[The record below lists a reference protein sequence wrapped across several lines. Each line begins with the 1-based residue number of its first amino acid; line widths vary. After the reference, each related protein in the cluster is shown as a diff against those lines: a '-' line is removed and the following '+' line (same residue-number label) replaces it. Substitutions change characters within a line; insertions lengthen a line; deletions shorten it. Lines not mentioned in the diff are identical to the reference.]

1 MQEFYI
7 LNDEKILELELLIY
21 KSSSNLQ
28 KTIDEL
34 IIDLDINIFSEAEA
48 EANEDLYSINEE
60 DIENSCLSDIQIH
73 KDKLK
78 EELCNLICIFDY
90 KLPFNFK
97 DDILEY
103 NAKDI
108 PNKSYLFCLYL
119 AKNGAGPDK
128 EKNITSDD
136 FGKYFEHITEI
147 ALKKNRPDYSI
158 KRLENVRNELE
169 KICYELGICFHS
181 IDRLNKNA
189 QDAGVDLIAYRKTHK
204 NALRGHIILV
214 QCAAGKNYQKKD
226 KDINIDH
233 WKGYMGDL
241 YTHSKMISIP
251 NIYLTRERHEL
262 GGSTLGD
269 AGEIFDRICLLQFI
283 DETKLKEQYKET
295 YDIIQKYEWIK

>member
-1 MQEFYI
+1 MPKFDI

-21 KSSSNLQ
+21 RSKNNLF
-28 KTIDEL
+28 KTIDDL
-34 IIDLDINIFSEAEA
+34 IIDLDIYSTSEF
-48 EANEDLYSINEE
+48 EANEDLNSFNEE
-60 DIENSCLSDIQIH
+60 DEENVFLSDIELKKTQ
-73 KDKLK
+73 LK

>member
-1 MQEFYI
+1 MPKFDI

-21 KSSSNLQ
+21 RSKNNLF
-28 KTIDEL
+28 KTIDDL
-34 IIDLDINIFSEAEA
+34 IIDLDIYSTSEF
-48 EANEDLYSINEE
+48 EANEDLNSFNEE
-60 DIENSCLSDIQIH
+60 DEENVFLSDIELKKTQ
-73 KDKLK
+73 LK
-78 EELCNLICIFDY
+78 EELYNLIQVFDY

-103 NAKDI
+103 NVKNI

-119 AKNGAGPDK
+119 AKNGAGIDK
-128 EKNITSDD
+128 EKNIISDD

-147 ALKKNRPDYSI
+147 ALKKSRPDYNI
-158 KRLENVRNELE
+158 KRIENVRNELE

>member
-1 MQEFYI
+1 MPKFDI

-21 KSSSNLQ
+21 RSKNNLF
-28 KTIDEL
+28 KTIDDL
-34 IIDLDINIFSEAEA
+34 IIDLDIYSTSEF
-48 EANEDLYSINEE
+48 EANEDLNSFNEE
-60 DIENSCLSDIQIH
+60 DEENIFLSDIELK
-73 KDKLK
+73 KDQLK
-78 EELCNLICIFDY
+78 KELDNLIKVFDY

-103 NAKDI
+103 NVKDI
-108 PNKSYLFCLYL
+108 PNKSYLFSLYL

-136 FGKYFEHITEI
+136 FGKYFEHITEV
-147 ALKKNRPDYSI
+147 ALKKSRPDYSI
-158 KRLENVRNELE
+158 KRIENVRNELE
-169 KICYELGICFHS
+169 KICNELGIHFNGLN
-181 IDRLNKNA
+181 RLDENA

-214 QCAAGKNYQKKD
+214 QCAAGKNYKKKD

-233 WKGYMGDL
+233 WKEYIGSL

-251 NIYLTRERHEL
+251 HLYFIRENHQL
-262 GGSTLGD
+262 GGTKLGD